1 MPRTPIEIDP
11 ELVTKLASFGLVTE
25 EIAAVAGCSKDTIE
39 RRFMP
44 EMEIGRQKRNASLR
58 RKQFEVAMKGN
69 TGMLIWL
76 GKQYLEQR
84 DKSEINRPD
93 DPLSELLAEMRKQ
106 HAASKPVPEEDKG
119 DNSTE

>member
-1 MPRTPIEIDP
+1 MPRQPLDIDP

-39 RRFMP
+39 RRFM
-44 EMEIGRQKRNASLR
+44 EDMELGRQKRNASLR

-76 GKQYLEQR
+76 GKQYLDQR
-84 DKSEINRPD
+84 DRSEVSRPD
-93 DPLSELLAEMRKQ
+93 DPLSELLAEMKRQ
-106 HAASKPVPEEDKG
+106 HEAGKTEDSKPTPDE
-119 DNSTE
+119 